1 MDAAHLIS
9 QAKHRCRFF
18 VPAWRWLRSGG
29 AWNLP
34 AIAMLVALVAV
45 AVGCNA
51 TPRTRITPASTQA
64 ESRLERPGITET
76 LTITIDRAPQ
86 AQRAAATTPV
96 GAGSEAAKKGDRPS
110 AEQDQAVTPQPLRDI
125 VDAAT
130 RGGDPDGGS
139 VRIEYSRTIPLST
152 EQRSLADTGPGLDA
166 RGEGQATTL
175 NQRDRRLS
183 LPWDGE
189 AHGGGWGLDSE
200 FVGGSGVNWLHII
213 GGVFLLLAVIPLLL
227 TPKRFD
233 IAAVIG
239 VVGLTVIAA
248 GTVSEQYPWIFALVL
263 LAVIGAIVYLVLV
276 GRSDARKRVAIEAV
290 ATGVQNQAKANPEQS
305 AKPSIADAAKA
316 AGTKGIVDA
325 VIDRA
330 KHRLGL

>member
-9 QAKHRCRFF
+9 QAKHCCQFF

-29 AWNLP
+29 VWDLLV
-34 AIAMLVALVAV
+34 IALIVAF
-45 AVGCNA
+45 VGLALGCSA
-51 TPRTRITPASTQA
+51 TPRTRITPATTQA

-76 LTITIDRAPQ
+76 LTITIDRAPH
-86 AQRAAATTPV
+86 AQPAAGTTPV
-96 GAGSEAAKKGDRPS
+96 GVGGEAAKKGDRGG
-110 AEQDQAVTPQPLRDI
+110 QDQAVTPQPLRDI
-125 VDAAT
+125 VEAAT
-130 RGGDPDGGS
+130 QTGES

-166 RGEGQATTL
+166 RGEGQATQL

-189 AHGGGWGLDSE
+189 ARGGGWGLDSE
-200 FVGGSGVNWLHII
+200 IVGGSGVNWLHII
-213 GGVFLLLAVIPLLL
+213 GGVFLMLAVIPLLL
-227 TPKRFD
+227 SPKRFD

-263 LAVIGAIVYLVLV
+263 LAVIGAIVYLVVV

-316 AGTKGIVDA
+316 AGTKGIVDG
-325 VIDRA
+325 VIDQA
-330 KHRLGL
+330 KRRLGL